1 MAQEAIDSRVTPLP
15 AESRPLEQCIG
26 QILRQDVYAERD
38 NPPFD
43 RVCMDGIAIASAA
56 LGSGLRR
63 FTIESIQAAGAP
75 AIALSRAENAIEV
88 MIRLSVKRFERGS
101 GAVESEGILT
111 ILRLVRPSAVPEEM
125 HEIGRYHR
133 HPNQAHNLSDSI

>member
-1 MAQEAIDSRVTPLP
+1 MRAGFGRARRLHTVPTTEIATGQAVSADNQITQGNHRHAPHPLVIWGG
-15 AESRPLEQCIG
+15 CIPSSTR
-26 QILRQDVYAERD
+26 IPSTETAKAD
-38 NPPFD
+38 D
-43 RVCMDGIAIASAA
+43 RIVGRKAKASAK
-56 LGSGLRR
+56 
-63 FTIESIQAAGAP
+63 
-75 AIALSRAENAIEV
+75 NAIEV